1 MSLMA
6 SLKQTQELFMAY
18 ILSDKS
24 TDNAQDDKCS
34 AFTSLITA
42 KSDEDGQTRL
52 GIYASAYRLRLIET
66 IETDHEMLGI
76 YLGDELFDKMAQ
88 EYINA
93 HPSSY
98 RSLRHFCDALPP
110 FLQDDA
116 FFSQYPILSHIAAF
130 ERRLLNAFDA
140 EEQSRA
146 SFSELEQLA
155 PEHWPESRFRF
166 HSSLQIFKCQSNAVE
181 SWQALK
187 NQQTPPQ
194 PDYSIACAWLLWRS
208 EERLTEF
215 ISLTEYQLVLL
226 EGFLQGQSLA
236 QQCELMLNYFDEEQ
250 ALTKVLQAI
259 RAWFE
264 MGIIRAIV

>member
-1 MSLMA
+1 MA

-66 IETDHEMLGI
+66 IETDHEILGI

-88 EYINA
+88 EYIND

-110 FLQDDA
+110 FLQDDT

-140 EEQSRA
+140 EEQPRA
-146 SFSELEQLA
+146 SFTELEQLP
-155 PEHWPESRFRF
+155 PEYWPQSQFRF
-166 HSSLQIFKCQSNAVE
+166 HSSVQIFKCHSNAVE

-194 PDYSIACAWLLWRS
+194 PDYSIACAWLLWRGA
-208 EERLTEF
+208 ERLTEF
-215 ISLTEYQLVLL
+215 ISLTEYQLALL
-226 EGFLQGQSLA
+226 EGFLKGRTLA
-236 QQCELMLNYFDEEQ
+236 QQCELMLDYFDEEQ
-250 ALTKVLQAI
+250 APIKVLQAI

>member
-1 MSLMA
+1 MA

-18 ILSDKS
+18 ILSDKRC
-24 TDNAQDDKCS
+24 DNAQS
-34 AFTSLITA
+34 NELLAFSSLISA
-42 KSDEDGQTRL
+42 KSDEDSQTRL

-88 EYINA
+88 EYIKA

-98 RSLRHFCDALPP
+98 RSLRHFCDALPL
-110 FLQDDA
+110 FLHDDT
-116 FFSQYPILSHIAAF
+116 FFSQHPILSHIAAF

-166 HSSLQIFKCQSNAVE
+166 HSSVQIFKCQSNAVE

-194 PDYSIACAWLLWRS
+194 PDYSIASAWLLWRG

-215 ISLTEYQLVLL
+215 ISLTEYQLLLL
-226 EGFLQGQSLA
+226 EGFLKGQTLA

-250 ALTKVLQAI
+250 APAKVLQAI
-259 RAWFE
+259 RAWFN
-264 MGIIRAIV
+264 MGIIRAIA